1 MRNVF
6 LVQSVDTGVF
16 KKLAKE
22 GVKTRSYDCFAQVTT
37 YFVCNDKLNAVEDCR
52 KYNRK
57 QAGLIYFVADVPL
70 Y

>member
-22 GVKTRSYDCFAQVTT
+22 GVKTKSYDCFTQVTT
-37 YFVCNDKLNAVEDCR
+37 YFVCNSKQDAVEDCR

-57 QAGLIYFVADVPL
+57 QAGLIYFVSIVPL

>member
-16 KKLAKE
+16 KKLAKA
-22 GVKTRSYDCFAQVTT
+22 GVKPHDLDCYTQVTT
-37 YFVCNDKLNAVEDCR
+37 YFVCKSKRDAVNDCR
-52 KYNRK
+52 KYNRTTNY
-57 QAGLIYFVADVPL
+57 LRYFFDVVSL